1 MKSITLFLALAGLVF
16 HAHAVQ
22 SDSSAIEETRN
33 RRLRAELKAAEA
45 REVELLNAVATLEES
60 IRVSSIAAE
69 LMDGTR
75 TAPPRPRVVETQ
87 IYEDGVA
94 APVFFDSTDGKAK
107 NKDTWLKLKPGS
119 LYRFEGEVKV
129 EGLTGTKGV
138 KFGAY
143 APVKG
148 AATRWP
154 DCGSTGAGTFDWQT
168 VQFSYRM
175 PHGGSFMLS
184 IGPAG
189 GKGKVWVRNI
199 RGYEVTEV
207 EE

>member
-1 MKSITLFLALAGLVF
+1 MKSITLFLALAGVVF

-45 REVELLNAVATLEES
+45 REVELLNAVSTLEES

-129 EGLTGTKGV
+129 
-138 KFGAY
+138 
-143 APVKG
+143 
-148 AATRWP
+148 
-154 DCGSTGAGTFDWQT
+154 
-168 VQFSYRM
+168 
-175 PHGGSFMLS
+175 
-184 IGPAG
+184 
-189 GKGKVWVRNI
+189 
-199 RGYEVTEV
+199 
-207 EE
+207 

>member
-33 RRLRAELKAAEA
+33 RRLRAEL
-45 REVELLNAVATLEES
+45 
-60 IRVSSIAAE
+60 ISSIAAE

-138 KFGAY
+138 KCGAY

-154 DCGSTGAGTFDWQT
+154 DCGSTGAGTFDWQK